1 MKTIKKFLYLLSF
14 QERKRAYLLFGM
26 ILVMALL
33 DILGI
38 ASILPFITV
47 LSNPE
52 LIENNYI
59 LKTMFETLSDFG
71 VKTSQQFLFILGS
84 VVFLLLV
91 ASLTFKAIT
100 IYMQTRFT
108 AMCEYSISKRL
119 MENYLHQ
126 PYSWFLNRHSADIGK
141 NILSEVSKVV
151 GKGLGPMINIIA
163 QSTVTFAIITLLIL
177 VDPKISILIFLI
189 LGTAY
194 GLIYK
199 LTRNYII
206 LKGKQSIK
214 YNEWRFTAISDAFGA
229 AKEIK
234 VVV

>member
-100 IYMQTRFT
+100 IYMQT
-108 AMCEYSISKRL
+108 
-119 MENYLHQ
+119 H
-126 PYSWFLNRHSADIGK
+126 
-141 NILSEVSKVV
+141 
-151 GKGLGPMINIIA
+151 
-163 QSTVTFAIITLLIL
+163 
-177 VDPKISILIFLI
+177 PKHL
-189 LGTAY
+189 
-194 GLIYK
+194 
-199 LTRNYII
+199 
-206 LKGKQSIK
+206 
-214 YNEWRFTAISDAFGA
+214 
-229 AKEIK
+229 
-234 VVV
+234 